1 MAIKMKLYSVVI
13 GCLLA
18 GLCLVTN
25 SVFAHP
31 FHTTTAEMEF
41 NSNTGR
47 FEVSLKIPA
56 TDFEHIVSGGA
67 TLMKAKQSEIAG
79 NNATLT
85 QNVKVENEQLAATY
99 IEHQFVVNVAGKP
112 CHLEWIGSED
122 DRASKWLYFE
132 LVLPNDSKRSGE
144 LTLTNKVLCDR
155 NSGQINTVVVIAKAA
170 RVSLKTHEQ
179 LTIVSLPRIE

>member
-1 MAIKMKLYSVVI
+1 
-13 GCLLA
+13 
-18 GLCLVTN
+18 
-25 SVFAHP
+25 
-31 FHTTTAEMEF
+31 MEF
-41 NSNTGR
+41 NASTGR

-56 TDFEHIVSGGA
+56 TDFEHVIHGGA

-79 NNATLT
+79 GAARET
-85 QNVKVENEQLAATY
+85 QNMNVENDQLAAIY
-99 IEHQFVVNVAGKP
+99 IENQFVVNVAGKP

-132 LVLPNDSKRSGE
+132 LVLPSDSKRSGE

-155 NSGQINTVVVIAKAA
+155 NSGQINTVVVITKAA

-179 LTIVSLPRIE
+179 LTIVSLPHIE

>member
-1 MAIKMKLYSVVI
+1 MKLYSIVI
-13 GCLLA
+13 GCFLG
-18 GLCLVTN
+18 GLCLVSN
-25 SVFAHP
+25 SVSAHP

-56 TDFEHIVSGGA
+56 TDFEHIVHGGA
-67 TLMKAKQSEIAG
+67 ALMKAKHSETTGIAQVTH
-79 NNATLT
+79 NI
-85 QNVKVENEQLAATY
+85 KEDNEQLAATY
-99 IEHQFVVNVAGKP
+99 LEKQFVVTVAGET

-132 LVLPNDSKRSGE
+132 LVLPSESKRSGE

-155 NSGQINTVVVIAKAA
+155 NSGQINTVVVITKAA

-179 LTIVSLPRIE
+179 LTIVSLPRIN